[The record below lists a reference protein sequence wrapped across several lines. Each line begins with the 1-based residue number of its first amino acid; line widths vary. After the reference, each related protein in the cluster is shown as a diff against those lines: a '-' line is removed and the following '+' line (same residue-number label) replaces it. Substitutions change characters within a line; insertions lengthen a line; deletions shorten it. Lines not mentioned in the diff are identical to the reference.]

1 MLKTLHYCHLEISRL
16 MTIWKLEKTHRGK
29 IRRSGFWAAIL
40 ALPLA
45 TAAAPAQGP
54 LKATAQSLTA
64 AQETA
69 EYTAIEDYLEGIK
82 TLSADFIQ
90 EGPDGTM
97 AEGSMHLKRP
107 GKLRFDYGKD
117 SPLLLVSDGSILT
130 FVDNDVKQVTRWP
143 INDTPLGI
151 LVAKKVDLKKDVN
164 VTSMTRGGG
173 LLKVTV
179 KDPKH
184 AEQGY
189 ITLIFN
195 AAPLEL
201 RAWEVTDSQGLK
213 TRVTLMN
220 PEKNVA
226 VNDRL
231 FTFKDPRVLPLTG
244 NRRH

>member
-1 MLKTLHYCHLEISRL
+1 
-16 MTIWKLEKTHRGK
+16 MTFWKFHWPL
-29 IRRSGFWAAIL
+29 AAIL

-45 TAAAPAQGP
+45 TAVGLPAPA
-54 LKATAQSLTA
+54 ATPVA
-64 AQETA
+64 ASERA
-69 EYTAIEDYLEGIK
+69 SEYEAISRYLEGIQ
-82 TLSADFIQ
+82 TMEASFIQ
-90 EGPDGTM
+90 EGPDGTTV
-97 AEGSMHLKRP
+97 EGSMHLKRP

-130 FVDNDVKQVTRWP
+130 FIDNDVKQVTRWP
-143 INDTPLGI
+143 IGDTPLGI
-151 LVAKKVDLKKDVN
+151 LVAKKVDLKKDLN
-164 VTSMTRGGG
+164 VTRMIKGDG
-173 LLKVTV
+173 LLLVTV

-184 AEQGY
+184 AEQGF

-220 PEKNVA
+220 PVTNLA
-226 VNDRL
+226 QNDAL